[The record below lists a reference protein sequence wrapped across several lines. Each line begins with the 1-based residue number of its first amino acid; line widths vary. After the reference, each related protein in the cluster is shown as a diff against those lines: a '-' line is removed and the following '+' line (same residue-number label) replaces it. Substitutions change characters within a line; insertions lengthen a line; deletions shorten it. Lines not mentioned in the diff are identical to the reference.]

1 MLKILKPINFIAFLA
16 VAMVL
21 PMTSSAS
28 DSGYY
33 GGYGL
38 DNGGDYWSGSPSS
51 YSYDY
56 YTPVYQ
62 SSYDYYP
69 TQSYNNYSTPQYDY
83 GNYNYGSGYT
93 YPSYDYGNTGY
104 TYPSYQASY
113 TTTAAPSNTVVTA
126 NAVATA
132 SSNNT
137 NTNTNI
143 NNNNVYVYTTPQGN
157 AVVNNPLHQYL
168 AVTCSPSTTNPRVGQ
183 TVTMTAYAT
192 GGTGNYSYSWS
203 GDTYYYSNGPTA
215 LVTSNTTGTRTVT
228 VTVRS
233 G

>member
-1 MLKILKPINFIAFLA
+1 MLKNIQTTIKLSIVVLVFVLA
-16 VAMVL
+16 PVSTLAGTNNSSYYDV
-21 PMTSSAS
+21 PYTSEWS
-28 DSGYY
+28 D
-33 GGYGL
+33 
-38 DNGGDYWSGSPSS
+38 WTSPSTGY
-51 YSYDY
+51 YSYD
-56 YTPVYQ
+56 TPVYDY
-62 SSYDYYP
+62 SYDYYP

-83 GNYNYGSGYT
+83 GNYDYGSGYT
-93 YPSYDYGNTGY
+93 YPTTNYGSTGY
-104 TYPSYQASY
+104 SYPTYESSY
-113 TTTAAPSNTVVTA
+113 TTTSAPSNTVVTA

-192 GGTGNYSYSWS
+192 GGT
-203 GDTYYYSNGPTA
+203 
-215 LVTSNTTGTRTVT
+215 
-228 VTVRS
+228 
-233 G
+233 